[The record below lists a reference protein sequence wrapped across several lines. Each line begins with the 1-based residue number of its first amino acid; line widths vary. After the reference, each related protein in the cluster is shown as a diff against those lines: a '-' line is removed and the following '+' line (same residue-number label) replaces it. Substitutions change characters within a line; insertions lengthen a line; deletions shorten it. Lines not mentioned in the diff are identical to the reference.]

1 MSKIEV
7 DAIEPQS
14 GTTLTV
20 GASGDT
26 VTVPSGVTLDTSSS
40 TLTLPDNSVT
50 TNKIADS
57 NITLAKLSATGT
69 KDATTF
75 LRGDNTFATIAG
87 GLSEADQWRLT
98 TSFNTIDGRT
108 DITSNLERI
117 DTNGQGY
124 LGTGMTESS
133 GIFTFPSTG
142 IYYITFGMAY
152 ASSTQAYT
160 GCHIRGTIDNS
171 TYNDLATGYD
181 YIQSG
186 AVTLGGVIYLSTLFD
201 CTNTSTH
208 KVRFQVES
216 NGTSPSIQASTSRN
230 TTYMTFIKLGDT

>member
-1 MSKIEV
+1 MAYIGK
-7 DAIEPQS
+7 
-14 GTTLTV
+14 
-20 GASGDT
+20 
-26 VTVPSGVTLDTSSS
+26 VPSAVPITSADLADSIVTSA
-40 TLTLPDNSVT
+40 
-50 TNKIADS
+50 KIADGT
-57 NITLAKLSATGT
+57 IALADLSATGT

-75 LRGDNTFATIAG
+75 LRGDNSFTTIAG

-98 TSFNTIDGRT
+98 TSFNTINGRT
-108 DITSNLERI
+108 DIASNLERI

-124 LGTGMTESS
+124 LGTGMTQSS

-152 ASSTQAYT
+152 QGSTQAYT
-160 GCHIRGTIDNS
+160 GSHIRGTIDNS
-171 TYNDLATGYD
+171 TYNDLVSGYD

-186 AVTLGGVIYLSTLFD
+186 SVTLGGVIYLSTLFD

-216 NGTSPSIQASTSRN
+216 NGTSPSIEASTSKN
-230 TTYMTFIKLGDT
+230 ATYMTFIKLGDT

>member
-1 MSKIEV
+1 MAYIGK
-7 DAIEPQS
+7 
-14 GTTLTV
+14 
-20 GASGDT
+20 
-26 VTVPSGVTLDTSSS
+26 VPSAVPITSADLADSIVTSA
-40 TLTLPDNSVT
+40 
-50 TNKIADS
+50 KIADGT
-57 NITLAKLSATGT
+57 IALADLSATGT

-75 LRGDNTFATIAG
+75 LRGDNSFTTIAG

-98 TSFNTIDGRT
+98 TSFNTINGRT

-124 LGTGMTESS
+124 LGTGMTQSS

-142 IYYITFGMAY
+142 IYYITFVMAY
-152 ASSTQAYT
+152 QSSTQAYT

-171 TYNDLATGYD
+171 TYNDLVSGYD

-186 AVTLGGVIYLSTLFD
+186 SVTLGGVVYLSTLFD

-208 KVRFQVES
+208 KVRFQAES
-216 NGTSPSIQASTSRN
+216 NGTSPSIEGNTSRN
-230 TTYMTFIKLGDT
+230 ATYMTFIKLGDT